1 MKVNKKYFVAIAG
14 NIGSGKSSLTKL
26 LAKEFCWNPYYESVK
41 DNPYLKDFYGDMKKW
56 SFHLQIYF
64 LSKRFQSHKEI
75 NKSKISVIQDRT
87 IYEDVEIFA
96 RNLYDTGKMMSREFE
111 NYCSLF
117 NTMVPYL
124 TPPDLLIYL
133 KANVKTLQKQI
144 SLRGRSYEKSIP
156 KKYLNELNLLYEN
169 WISNYKAGKLLI
181 IESDEIDFVN
191 HKKDFEAIKQLV
203 KNNLCK

>member
-1 MKVNKKYFVAIAG
+1 MNLNKKYFVAVAG

-26 LAKEFCWNPYYESVK
+26 LAKEFGWTPYYESVK
-41 DNPYLKDFYGDMKKW
+41 DNPYLEDFYSDMKKW
-56 SFHLQIYF
+56 SFHLQNYF

-75 NKSKISVIQDRT
+75 NNSKKSVIQDRT

-96 RNLYDTGKMMSREFE
+96 QNLFDTGKMMDREFE
-111 NYCSLF
+111 NYSSLF
-117 NTMVPYL
+117 NAMTDYL
-124 TPPDLLIYL
+124 RPPDLLIYL

-156 KKYLNELNLLYEN
+156 KKYLTELNSLYEN
-169 WISNYKAGKLLI
+169 WIANYKLGKLLI

-191 HKKDFEAIKQLV
+191 NKKDFEAIKLLV
-203 KNNLCK
+203 KNSLRK